1 MKTGRFFPAVAGVVF
16 ILGAASCG
24 KSKATGETEE
34 YPEPSMYE
42 IMDDSLDLIPGGE
55 ESQVV
60 PQSYGPAGNSS
71 GNVSS
76 IQGSDENRASDEDKS
91 EGSETSGELNENSSD
106 QSKESGVDNH
116 SADKTSKEG
125 HKAGEHVET
134 SGEHPE
140 E

>member
-1 MKTGRFFPAVAGVVF
+1 MKTGRYFPAVAAVVF
-16 ILGAASCG
+16 ILEAASCG
-24 KSKATGETEE
+24 KSKDSGETEE

-60 PQSYGPAGNSS
+60 PQSYGAAGNSS
-71 GNVSS
+71 GNVSL
-76 IQGSDENRASDEDKS
+76 IQGSDENGASDEDKS
-91 EGSETSGELNENSSD
+91 EGSDASGELKDNPSD

-125 HKAGEHVET
+125 HRAGEHVET